1 MRLCASGPD
10 LESDIHHMIFGKMDF
25 VTAHGKAGL
34 DELVE
39 HLADVLQMLVECAV
53 RRNDDVV

>member
-1 MRLCASGPD
+1 MRLCAAGPD

-39 HLADVLQMLVECAV
+39 HFADVL
-53 RRNDDVV
+53 